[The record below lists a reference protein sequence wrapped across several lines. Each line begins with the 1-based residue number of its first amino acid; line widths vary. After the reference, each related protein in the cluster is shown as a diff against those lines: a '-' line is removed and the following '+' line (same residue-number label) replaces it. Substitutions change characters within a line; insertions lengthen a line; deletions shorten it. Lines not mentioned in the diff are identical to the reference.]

1 MTRTMREFDS
11 YPMGADHT
19 AGYTV
24 CQNILKVGGVD
35 PLSKEG
41 HVELLRNL
49 QIATA
54 VVDICGLCIFVA
66 FPVLDVPECFEAIYK
81 MINARYGL
89 NMNG

>member
-1 MTRTMREFDS
+1 MTLIQWAPTILPGIPFDRTS
-11 YPMGADHT
+11 S
-19 AGYTV
+19 
-24 CQNILKVGGVD
+24 KWGGVD

-41 HVELLRNL
+41 HVELSRNL